1 MEERRRARATA
12 GHRLVRGDADA
23 RACAALDQ
31 AAWAVTF
38 SDQGTPL
45 HRAETTV
52 AVSVCPAFRKVAWWR
67 KPLEEGD
74 SMPWLFWL
82 IAAAALGAA
91 EFFTLTLVFGLL
103 AGAAVVA
110 AVVAGVGI
118 GLLGQLV
125 ALAAASAAGLLIMR
139 PVVLRHMAQQPLV
152 RDGTDALIGRR
163 AEVMQEVTAT
173 RGLIRLSGEEWS
185 ARALDESLVIPVGAL
200 VDVMEIE
207 GATAIV
213 YPRELLP

>member
-1 MEERRRARATA
+1 
-12 GHRLVRGDADA
+12 
-23 RACAALDQ
+23 
-31 AAWAVTF
+31 
-38 SDQGTPL
+38 
-45 HRAETTV
+45 
-52 AVSVCPAFRKVAWWR
+52 
-67 KPLEEGD
+67 
-74 SMPWLFWL
+74 MPWFFWL
-82 IAAAALGAA
+82 LAAAALGAA

-103 AGAAVVA
+103 AGAALVA

-125 ALAAASAAGLLIMR
+125 ALAAASAAGLLIVR
-139 PVVLRHMAQQPLV
+139 PVALRHMAQQSLV
-152 RDGTDALIGRR
+152 REGTDALIGKR

-173 RGLIRLSGEEWS
+173 RGLIKLSGEEWS

>member
-1 MEERRRARATA
+1 
-12 GHRLVRGDADA
+12 
-23 RACAALDQ
+23 
-31 AAWAVTF
+31 
-38 SDQGTPL
+38 
-45 HRAETTV
+45 
-52 AVSVCPAFRKVAWWR
+52 
-67 KPLEEGD
+67 
-74 SMPWLFWL
+74 MPWFVWL
-82 IAAAALGAA
+82 LAAAALGVA

-103 AGAAVVA
+103 AGAALVA

-125 ALAAASAAGLLIMR
+125 ALGAAAAVGLVIVR
-139 PVVLRHMAQQPLV
+139 PVALRHMTEQPLI
-152 RDGTDALIGRR
+152 REGSDALIGKR

-173 RGLIRLSGEEWS
+173 RGLIKLSGEEWS

>member
-1 MEERRRARATA
+1 
-12 GHRLVRGDADA
+12 
-23 RACAALDQ
+23 
-31 AAWAVTF
+31 
-38 SDQGTPL
+38 
-45 HRAETTV
+45 
-52 AVSVCPAFRKVAWWR
+52 
-67 KPLEEGD
+67 
-74 SMPWLFWL
+74 MPWFVWL
-82 IAAAALGAA
+82 LAAAALGVA

-103 AGAAVVA
+103 AGAALVA

-118 GLLGQLV
+118 GLLGQLLALGAAAAAGFFIVRPV
-125 ALAAASAAGLLIMR
+125 ALRQMT
-139 PVVLRHMAQQPLV
+139 QQPLT
-152 RDGTDALIGRR
+152 RDGTDALIGKR

-173 RGLIRLSGEEWS
+173 RGLIKLSGEEWS